1 MKRTLTV
8 LVAALALTL
17 TGCSSDTSQA
27 DVQEPDTAPAAEE
40 EVTLNVLAAASLQK
54 SFEEISEDFTAQHP
68 NVSIDFNFAGSSTLV
83 QNLEAGFPADVFA
96 SADETNMD
104 KAQAADLLDVNTR
117 ELFASNKLV
126 GIVPV
131 DNPANISTLQQA
143 NADDVNL
150 VICAP
155 QVPCGARSKALAE
168 AAGMTLKPVSEE
180 QQVSDV
186 LGKVRS
192 GQADA
197 GLVYATDAALAPDEV
212 ETFDIEGADKALN
225 YYPIVRTSNSE
236 HPDAADAFIE
246 FVHSDV
252 GQSILEANGFAAP

>member
-1 MKRTLTV
+1 MKRTLTT
-8 LVAALALTL
+8 LAAAIALTL
-17 TGCSSDTSQA
+17 TGCSSGASEA
-27 DVQEPDTAPAAEE
+27 DVQESEGAPASEA

-54 SFEEISEDFTAQHP
+54 SFEEISEEFTAEHP

-83 QNLEAGFPADVFA
+83 QNLEAGSPADVFA
-96 SADETNMD
+96 SADEANMD
-104 KAQAADLLDVNTR
+104 TAEEADLIEVDSR
-117 ELFASNKLV
+117 DLFASNKLV
-126 GIVPV
+126 GIVPA
-131 DNPANISTLQQA
+131 DNPANVSTLEEA
-143 NADDVNL
+143 NAQGVNL

-155 QVPCGARSKALAE
+155 QVPCGALSQTLAE
-168 AAGMTLKPVSEE
+168 AAGITLNPVSEE

-212 ETFDIEGADKALN
+212 DTFDVEGADKELN

-236 HPDAADAFIE
+236 HPEAADAFIE
-246 FVHSDV
+246 FVHSGA
-252 GQSILEANGFAAP
+252 GQSILEANGFSAP